1 MVPASTNSSRL
12 DQTTHTL
19 VLASSSSESSSL
31 SSSHSSASIPEMGNP
46 ASSGMVTELPSTPSA
61 TSLPT
66 FSLPP
71 YLQGPKESSN
81 NANFQGTKKQCLFN
95 RPNFLVLKNAG
106 IGSERF
112 SKKLLWK
119 IFNIYMVVICHKN
132 FFQKRVTKN
141 FFFFRDPF
149 LLSKKRVKKNHDRNA
164 RNCFWWS

>member
-81 NANFQGTKKQCLFN
+81 NANFQGRASYFKVLHTKVLFVGGLLC
-95 RPNFLVLKNAG
+95 NFILNY
-106 IGSERF
+106 F
-112 SKKLLWK
+112 
-119 IFNIYMVVICHKN
+119 Y
-132 FFQKRVTKN
+132 
-141 FFFFRDPF
+141 
-149 LLSKKRVKKNHDRNA
+149 
-164 RNCFWWS
+164 

>member
-81 NANFQGTKKQCLFN
+81 NANFQGRAYYFKVHHTKVLF
-95 RPNFLVLKNAG
+95 LEG
-106 IGSERF
+106 INMYDFGNHIT
-112 SKKLLWK
+112 L
-119 IFNIYMVVICHKN
+119 Y
-132 FFQKRVTKN
+132 FFGFV
-141 FFFFRDPF
+141 P
-149 LLSKKRVKKNHDRNA
+149 S
-164 RNCFWWS
+164 